1 MGCALGDLY
10 IRRDSSNARLEFK
23 QGLINER
30 IYDTFLLSL
39 RYIVALLQGFQVRIL
54 KRREKATLQFAL
66 RLYHLL
72 SLMSFINSFIRMGVR
87 SYLKPS
93 ALFLHPGPLRTVF
106 GHCCRCLDWP
116 LRVLYRIRYKPN
128 IIRYKTRYI
137 HPRRRYEVVGRFCR
151 FCTRFFLYVFSI
163 YGCFLYKKIY
173 SYCFFLF
180 LFFHFFIYKKIKK

>member
-1 MGCALGDLY
+1 VGCALGDLY

-66 RLYHLL
+66 RLYRLL
-72 SLMSFINSFIRMGVR
+72 SLMSFMNSFIRMGVR

-93 ALFLHPGPLRTVF
+93 ALFLHPGPLRIGQWTTA
-106 GHCCRCLDWP
+106 LS
-116 LRVLYRIRYKPN
+116 
-128 IIRYKTRYI
+128 
-137 HPRRRYEVVGRFCR
+137 PRADFILTLTLLLARRLTSFA
-151 FCTRFFLYVFSI
+151 LS
-163 YGCFLYKKIY
+163 
-173 SYCFFLF
+173 
-180 LFFHFFIYKKIKK
+180 

>member
-1 MGCALGDLY
+1 MSAFGAYCICSAMLLFTFSLATNLLVAAAAVSQIRHYQTSRELPPLTPQLREVIVGCALGDLY

-93 ALFLHPGPLRTVF
+93 ALFLHPGPLRTF
-106 GHCCRCLDWP
+106 WAM
-116 LRVLYRIRYKPN
+116 LRVWTGPS
-128 IIRYKTRYI
+128 
-137 HPRRRYEVVGRFCR
+137 V
-151 FCTRFFLYVFSI
+151 FCTVLYTV
-163 YGCFLYKKIY
+163 YTVYNTVQNTL
-173 SYCFFLF
+173 
-180 LFFHFFIYKKIKK
+180 HTP

>member
-1 MGCALGDLY
+1 LSAFGAYCICSAMLLFTFSLATNLLVAAAAVSQIRHYQTSRELPPLTPQLREVIVGCALGDLY

-116 LRVLYRIRYKPN
+116 
-128 IIRYKTRYI
+128 
-137 HPRRRYEVVGRFCR
+137 
-151 FCTRFFLYVFSI
+151 
-163 YGCFLYKKIY
+163 
-173 SYCFFLF
+173 
-180 LFFHFFIYKKIKK
+180 